1 LNKEDLRI
9 SMNIFLKLY
18 FDSCKEVYNEINFE
32 RITGKQFKYL
42 KAINEKGQV
51 TLTELA
57 DQFSISKPTVNEFI
71 NKMHKTGILKKKKSN
86 EDKRVTYISLTEI
99 GKVLA
104 TTNKLEGEKLVSNL
118 QSLLSEEDL
127 ITISTIFNKIGV
139 ERK

>member
-1 LNKEDLRI
+1 
-9 SMNIFLKLY
+9 M
-18 FDSCKEVYNEINFE
+18 
-32 RITGKQFKYL
+32 
-42 KAINEKGQV
+42 
-51 TLTELA
+51 
-57 DQFSISKPTVNEFI
+57 
-71 NKMHKTGILKKKKSN
+71 KKKKSN